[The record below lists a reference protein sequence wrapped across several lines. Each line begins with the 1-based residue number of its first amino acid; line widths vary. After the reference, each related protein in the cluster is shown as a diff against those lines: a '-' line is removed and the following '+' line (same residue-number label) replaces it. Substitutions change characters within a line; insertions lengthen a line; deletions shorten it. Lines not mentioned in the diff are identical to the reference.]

1 MSKNRAIKMPLS
13 GFVFSKSL
21 GEQDSRRG
29 GLKPTLG
36 LWDATAISIGAVI
49 GAGIYVVIG
58 IAANYAGS
66 ALAISMIIA
75 AIASTLTALSFC
87 ELAAWQPLEGS
98 VYEYASRLISPFAGF
113 LAGWLWIVSN
123 IFAGAAVALG
133 FASYLHALF
142 PIFPPNW
149 TAMIICLLFTLLNF
163 IGVRESALFNNILVA
178 AKIAILVFFVAYG
191 ALYIKPS
198 NFADFNP
205 FQVGVFSAAFYIFF
219 AYSGFAR
226 AAVVA
231 EEVKDARRNVPRA
244 ILLSLLISTI
254 IYVFVG
260 LVAVGLV
267 GAPRLAGSSSPL
279 TEAISAS
286 GSTAAIYTISAGGL
300 IATASVLLTS
310 ILGVSRMMYAM
321 ARRGDLPQS
330 LAKLHNAYNT
340 PYYSIWIT
348 GIVTAILT
356 LFSDLARVVAISNFA
371 FLFYHTLANI
381 AALKLRVDKRS
392 YPRAVPALGAAT
404 CITFLLI
411 TLLTKPETW
420 IIGAAALAIGSAY
433 HILRNPSTDSLLTPN
448 SK

>member
-1 MSKNRAIKMPLS
+1 
-13 GFVFSKSL
+13 L
-21 GEQDSRRG
+21 GEQGSRRD
-29 GLKPTLG
+29 GLKPALG
-36 LWDATAISIGAVI
+36 LWDATAISIGAII

-58 IAANYAGS
+58 IATNYAGS

-75 AIASTLTALSFC
+75 AVASMLTALSFC

-98 VYEYASRLISPFAGF
+98 VYEYALRLISPFAGF
-113 LAGWLWIVSN
+113 LAGWLWIASN

-133 FASYLHALF
+133 FANYLHALF
-142 PIFPPNW
+142 PVFPPNW
-149 TAMIICLLFTLLNF
+149 TAMIICLLLTLLNF
-163 IGVRESALFNNILVA
+163 IGVRESALLNNILVA
-178 AKIAILVFFVAYG
+178 AKISILGFFVAYG
-191 ALYIKPS
+191 ASYIKPS
-198 NFADFNP
+198 NLADFNP
-205 FQVGVFSAAFYIFF
+205 FQVSVLLAAFYIFF

-254 IYVFVG
+254 IYVLVG

-279 TEAISAS
+279 TEAISAT
-286 GSTAAIYTISAGGL
+286 GSAAAIYAVSAGRL
-300 IATASVLLTS
+300 IAMTSVLLTS

-330 LAKLHNAYNT
+330 LAKLHNTCNT
-340 PYYSIWIT
+340 PYYAVWIT
-348 GIVTAILT
+348 GIATAMLA

-381 AALKLRVDKRS
+381 AALKLRIAKRS
-392 YPRAVPALGAAT
+392 YPRAIPAFGAAT

-411 TLLTKPETW
+411 TLLIKPETG
-420 IIGAAALAIGSAY
+420 IMGAAALAIGGIYYA
-433 HILRNPSTDSLLTPN
+433 LRSSSTDRPPYL
-448 SK
+448 

>member
-1 MSKNRAIKMPLS
+1 MPLS

-75 AIASTLTALSFC
+75 AIASTLTAISFC

-191 ALYIKPS
+191 ALYIKPC
-198 NFADFNP
+198 
-205 FQVGVFSAAFYIFF
+205 
-219 AYSGFAR
+219 
-226 AAVVA
+226 
-231 EEVKDARRNVPRA
+231 E
-244 ILLSLLISTI
+244 
-254 IYVFVG
+254 
-260 LVAVGLV
+260 
-267 GAPRLAGSSSPL
+267 
-279 TEAISAS
+279 
-286 GSTAAIYTISAGGL
+286 GG
-300 IATASVLLTS
+300 I
-310 ILGVSRMMYAM
+310 
-321 ARRGDLPQS
+321 
-330 LAKLHNAYNT
+330 
-340 PYYSIWIT
+340 
-348 GIVTAILT
+348 
-356 LFSDLARVVAISNFA
+356 
-371 FLFYHTLANI
+371 
-381 AALKLRVDKRS
+381 
-392 YPRAVPALGAAT
+392 
-404 CITFLLI
+404 
-411 TLLTKPETW
+411 
-420 IIGAAALAIGSAY
+420 
-433 HILRNPSTDSLLTPN
+433 
-448 SK
+448 

>member
-1 MSKNRAIKMPLS
+1 M
-13 GFVFSKSL
+13 
-21 GEQDSRRG
+21 GEQGSRRD
-29 GLKPTLG
+29 GLKPALG
-36 LWDATAISIGAVI
+36 LWDATAISIGAII

-75 AIASTLTALSFC
+75 AVASMLTALSFC

-98 VYEYASRLISPFAGF
+98 VYEYALRLISPFAGF
-113 LAGWLWIVSN
+113 LAGWLWIASN

-133 FASYLHALF
+133 FANYLHALS
-142 PIFPPNW
+142 PVFPPNW
-149 TAMIICLLFTLLNF
+149 TAMIICLLLTLLNF
-163 IGVRESALFNNILVA
+163 IGVRESALLNNILVA
-178 AKIAILVFFVAYG
+178 AKISILGFFVAYG
-191 ALYIKPS
+191 ASYIKPS
-198 NFADFNP
+198 NLADFNP
-205 FQVGVFSAAFYIFF
+205 FQVSVLLAAFYIFF

-254 IYVFVG
+254 IYVLIG

-279 TEAISAS
+279 TEAISTT
-286 GSTAAIYTISAGGL
+286 GSSAAIYAVSAGGL
-300 IATASVLLTS
+300 IAMASVLLTS

-330 LAKLHNAYNT
+330 LAKLHSTYNT
-340 PYYSIWIT
+340 PYCAVWIT
-348 GIVTAILT
+348 GIATAMLA

-381 AALKLRVDKRS
+381 AALKLRIAKRS
-392 YPRAVPALGAAT
+392 YPRTIPAFGAAT

-411 TLLTKPETW
+411 TLLTKPETG
-420 IIGAAALAIGSAY
+420 IMGAATLAIGGIYYA
-433 HILRNPSTDSLLTPN
+433 LRSLIHR
-448 SK
+448 